1 MAEKTF
7 SEAFDQQRFNAP
19 IAGQSLTSDPESS
32 APYERPPEFTEIHP
46 AMEYVWTKIVE
57 PRNYSVIV
65 EQIADGVPIMDLV
78 QGILFVGVRDG
89 IFNTDLMLLL
99 LEPTAYMLIALAE
112 RLDLPMEIYDG
123 EEEDDYEE
131 EEILGIDTSSA
142 KMQDLL
148 RSFKSKKVPEGVLT
162 ERIEQD
168 LQTLQMPEQVPEEEV
183 EAAPAPAEDPESLM
197 AATPAPAPAP
207 ASESLMARPTA

>member
-7 SEAFDQQRFNAP
+7 
-19 IAGQSLTSDPESS
+19 
-32 APYERPPEFTEIHP
+32 
-46 AMEYVWTKIVE
+46 
-57 PRNYSVIV
+57 SVIV

-168 LQTLQMPEQVPEEEV
+168 LQTLQMPEQAPEEEEM
-183 EAAPAPAEDPESLM
+183 EAAPAPVENPESLM

-207 ASESLMARPTA
+207 ESLMARPTA